1 MRSHR
6 MRLALGL
13 ASAAVLS
20 SGLVAAPTPASA
32 NPAGTGLV
40 INEVYGA
47 GGNSGAVYNADF
59 VELYNPTT
67 AAISLSGMR
76 LQYRSAAGGVGGTAT
91 LSGSVPA
98 KSTFL
103 VQMSAAGSTGAAL
116 PTPDLVASPAILMA
130 AAGGQTI
137 LGTATTY
144 GTGNL
149 AAAANVI
156 DMIGASGSNSYEGS
170 AAGSASATV
179 SLNRAANGVDT
190 NVNSADFR
198 TTAPTPTPSG
208 GGSTD
213 PDPDPEP
220 EPGTV
225 TPIAQVQGTGA
236 SSPMVGQTVTV
247 EGVVTASYP
256 SGGHNGF
263 YVQTAGT
270 GGTTDATP
278 GASDAIF
285 VYGPSVTK
293 PAVGTSVRVTG
304 TVGENFT
311 STQITATSVTTVT
324 PALAPVTP
332 LAIAYPTTEAAREA
346 HEGMLL
352 APTNTDFVV
361 SNTYGMNT
369 YAEIGL
375 ATGGKPLIQPTDV
388 ADAQNAAAVQQVVD
402 DNLARGVVLDDGS
415 SLNYFSD
422 GKSQNLPW
430 LTQSKSVSI
439 GAKVTFTGPVILAY
453 DFEKWR
459 FRPQAQV
466 TDDGANV
473 ATFSNVRAENAN
485 PQDVG
490 GDVKIATFNV
500 LNYFPTTGEEFV
512 SNGGSCTFY
521 TDRAGNR
528 IANNTCNP
536 DGPRGAANA
545 VNLQRQQIKIV
556 KAINKLDA
564 SVVSLEE
571 IENSV
576 KLGKARD
583 FALNTLVTALN
594 QASAP
599 GTWAAVAS
607 PSALPSTAEQDVIR
621 NAFIYKPAEVSL
633 VGASQV
639 LVGASAFDN
648 AREPLAQA
656 FKRVGDADADGFAVI
671 TNHFKSKGSGVDDGT
686 GQGDSNPDRIAQ
698 AEALATFAENFAQDR
713 GVDAVFLAGDF
724 NSYSEEDPM
733 QVLYGEGYTNLG
745 RDYEPE
751 VDTYTF
757 DGLSG
762 SLDHILANGAAADL
776 VSDADVW
783 SINSPEP
790 IAYEYSRYNYNVNQ
804 LYSDD
809 HYRASD
815 HDPIVVGLD
824 LGADVPEPETVDV
837 NLLNINDFHGRID
850 ANTTKFATT
859 VEQLRAEAGADKT
872 LFLSAGDNIGA
883 SLFASAT
890 QKDQP
895 TLEVLNAL
903 GLDVSAV
910 GNHEFD
916 LGFADLTGRV
926 SDAAD
931 FDYLGANVYL
941 KGTTTPALPEYR
953 TFEVNGVTVAVV
965 GAVTEETPSL
975 VSPTGVATIEFG
987 DPVAAVNRVAAQLSD
1002 GNAANGEADV
1012 IVAEFHE
1019 GAGANLPDTATC
1031 AEEIAA
1037 DTVFGDIARNAAA
1050 SVDVILTGHTH
1061 KEYACAGP
1069 VPGSAKTRPILQTG
1083 SYGDKIGQ
1091 VQLKVD
1097 PTTGDVVSYT
1107 QRNVARV
1114 AVEDLTI
1121 PAVAEVKTITDAALA
1136 HAAQVGNQ
1144 PVGRITKDIT
1154 TAFAGGSFASGTY
1167 AGGTRDD
1174 RASESA
1180 LGDLVAQA
1188 LKDGV
1193 SQFATPDLGI
1203 TNPGGLRAELTY
1215 AGNPATNPADTDGVV
1230 TFAEANA
1237 VLPFNNTVAVL
1248 QLTGAQLKAVLEEQ
1262 WQTNPD
1268 GTIPS
1273 RPYLQLGL
1281 SENVRV
1287 TADPTR
1293 ARGDRITSVRI
1304 DGALLD
1310 PARTYTVST
1319 LSFLAAG
1326 GDNFRS
1332 MTQGSY
1338 VDTGL
1343 LDAQL
1348 WRDYL
1353 AANSPVHPDFARQ
1366 QLEAPGLPAAVTAG
1380 EQVSFSLAK
1389 LNMTSLGAPA
1399 NQRVRVF
1406 LAQGTERRSIGT
1418 FAVTNGTATV
1428 TFTAPAN
1435 LSGSWE
1441 LGIAAEPSSTRIGVG
1456 GAVPAAP
1463 SIAGTVTG
1471 DGGAPVAGACVYLYT
1486 SRQAAAASYA
1496 TCTDA
1501 NGAYWMNVGAGDYV
1515 VAVADPSGAYDTTWL
1530 EQAVTVDGAV
1540 SGVNA
1545 TLERPLTT
1553 RLSGAVTNGVGG
1565 SANGTVCVFA
1575 YEDGVSSAA
1584 SYASCT
1590 LSDGTYAIDGL
1601 ETGGYDVAFFDTTGA
1616 TNTQWWTGS
1625 TGGAPAQSGAVA
1637 VALATRTS
1645 TAVADAAMSGE
1656 TTGVVSGRVT
1666 SANGTPLAGVCVYVY
1681 ASQAGPAAYGTCTQA
1696 DGTWYLS
1703 GVTPSASYKVGFAD
1717 PSATYATQWWT
1728 GTVGGATS
1736 YPGGTAIGPVVA
1748 GQTTSG
1754 VNAVLQPVS

>member
-6 MRLALGL
+6 KRLGFGL
-13 ASAAVLS
+13 AAAAVLS
-20 SGLVAAPTPASA
+20 SGLVAAPTTASA
-32 NPAGTGLV
+32 NPAGTALV

-47 GGNSGAVYNADF
+47 GGNSGALYNADF
-59 VELYNPTT
+59 VELYNPTN
-67 AAISLSGMR
+67 AALPLSGLR

-91 LSGSVPA
+91 LTGSVPA

-103 VQMSAAGSTGAAL
+103 IQMSAAGSTGAAL
-116 PTPDLVASPAILMA
+116 PTPDLVASPAIAMA

-144 GTGNL
+144 GSGNL
-149 AAAANVI
+149 AGAATVV
-156 DMIGASGSNSYEGS
+156 DMVGASGSTSFEGS
-170 AAGSASATV
+170 AAGTASATV
-179 SLNRAANGVDT
+179 SLNRSAGADT

-198 TTAPTPTPSG
+198 TAAPTPTRSG
-208 GGSTD
+208 GSGN
-213 PDPDPEP
+213 PDP

-225 TPIAQVQGTGA
+225 VPIAQIQGTNA
-236 SSPMVGQTVTV
+236 TASPMTGQTVTT

-256 SGGHNGF
+256 SGGLNGF
-263 YVQTAGT
+263 YLQTAGT
-270 GGTTDATP
+270 GGGTDATP

-285 VYGPSVTK
+285 VYAPSGTK
-293 PAVGTSVRVTG
+293 PAVGASVRVTG
-304 TVGENFT
+304 AVSEYFGLTQVTATTVG
-311 STQITATSVTTVT
+311 TVT
-324 PALAPVTP
+324 PALAAVTP

-346 HEGMLL
+346 HEGELL
-352 APTNTDFVV
+352 APTDTDVVV

-369 YAEIGL
+369 FAEIGL
-375 ATGGKPLIQPTDV
+375 ATGGKPLLQPTDV
-388 ADAQNAAAVQQVVD
+388 ADAQNASAIAAVTS
-402 DNLARGVVLDDGS
+402 DNLARGVILDDGS
-415 SLNYFSD
+415 STNYFTSAKD
-422 GKSQNLPW
+422 TPLPW
-430 LTQSKSVSI
+430 LTQSASVSI
-439 GAKVTFTGPVILAY
+439 GASVTFTGPVILSYGFDA
-453 DFEKWR
+453 WR
-459 FRPQAQV
+459 FQPQSQV
-466 TDDGANV
+466 TGTGADV
-473 ATFSNVRAENAN
+473 ATFSDVRAANAN
-485 PQDVG
+485 PRNVG
-490 GDVKIATFNV
+490 GDVRIATFNV

-512 SNGGSCTFY
+512 SNGGSCTYY

-528 IANNTCNP
+528 IANNTCTP

-545 VNLQRQQIKIV
+545 VNLERQQVKIV
-556 KAINKLDA
+556 KAINRLGA

-576 KLGKARD
+576 KLGKSRD

-594 QASAP
+594 AAAGP

-607 PSALPSTAEQDVIR
+607 PTTLPSTAEQDVIR

-656 FKRVGDADADGFAVI
+656 FKKVGDADADGFAVV
-671 TNHFKSKGSGVDDGT
+671 TNHFKSKGSGTDDGT
-686 GQGDSNPDRIAQ
+686 GQGASNPDRVAQ

-713 GVDAVFLAGDF
+713 GVTPLFLAGDF
-724 NSYSEEDPM
+724 NSYTEEDPM
-733 QVLYGEGYTNLG
+733 QVLRGEGYVNLAAT
-745 RDYEPE
+745 YEPE
-751 VDTYTF
+751 VDTYSF
-757 DGLSG
+757 DGLAG

-776 VSDADVW
+776 VSGADVW
-783 SINSPEP
+783 SINSSEP

-804 LYSDD
+804 LYSND

-824 LGADVPEPETVDV
+824 LAEPVETVDV

-859 VEQLRAEAGADKT
+859 VEQLRAAAGADST

-926 SDAAD
+926 SDEAD

-953 TFEVNGVTVAVV
+953 TFEVNGVSVAVV

-975 VSPTGVATIEFG
+975 VSPAGVDTIEFG
-987 DPVAAVNRVAAQLSD
+987 DPVAAVNRVAARLSD
-1002 GNAANGEADV
+1002 GDAANGEADV

-1031 AEEIAA
+1031 ADEIAA
-1037 DTVFGDIARNAAA
+1037 NTVFGDIARNTAAT
-1050 SVDVILTGHTH
+1050 VDVILTGHTH

-1069 VPGSAKTRPILQTG
+1069 VPGSATKTRPILQTG
-1083 SYGDKIGQ
+1083 SYGDRIGQ
-1091 VQLKVD
+1091 VQLEVD
-1097 PTTGDVVSYT
+1097 PVSGDVVSYT

-1114 AVEDLTI
+1114 ATEDLSL

-1136 HAAQVGNQ
+1136 HAAVVGNQ
-1144 PVGRITKDIT
+1144 PVGTISRDIT
-1154 TAFAGGSFASGTY
+1154 TAYAGGSFTGGTY

-1203 TNPGGLRAELTY
+1203 TNPGGLRAELLH
-1215 AGNPATNPADTDGVV
+1215 AGDTATNPANTNGVV

-1237 VLPFNNTVAVL
+1237 VLPFNNTVAVV
-1248 QLTGAQLKAVLEEQ
+1248 QLTGAQLKAVLEQQ

-1268 GTIPS
+1268 GTVPS

-1293 ARGDRITSVRI
+1293 AAGQRITSVRI
-1304 DGALLD
+1304 DGQLLD
-1310 PARTYTVST
+1310 PTRTYTVST

-1326 GDNFRS
+1326 GDNFRAFQ
-1332 MTQGSY
+1332 QGSY

-1353 AANSPVHPDFARQ
+1353 AANSPVSPDFARQ
-1366 QLEAPGLPAAVTAG
+1366 QVEAPGLPASVTAG
-1380 EQVSFSLAK
+1380 QAVSFSLAK
-1389 LNMTSLGAPA
+1389 LNLTSLGAPA
-1399 NQRVRVF
+1399 NERVRVF
-1406 LAQGTERRSIGT
+1406 LAQGEERRSIGT
-1418 FAVTNGTATV
+1418 YAVSNGSATV
-1428 TFTAPAN
+1428 AFTVPAG
-1435 LSGSWE
+1435 LAGSWE
-1441 LGIAAEPSSTRIGVG
+1441 VGLAAEPSSTRVGVG

-1463 SIAGTVTG
+1463 SIAGSVTG
-1471 DGGAPVAGACVYLYT
+1471 DGGVPVAGACVYLYT
-1486 SRQAAAASYA
+1486 SRSAAAASYA

-1501 NGAYWMNVGAGDYV
+1501 SGAYWMNVGAGEYH
-1515 VAVADPSGAYDTTWL
+1515 VAVADPTASYQTTWR
-1530 EQAVTVDGAV
+1530 EGTVTVGAPLTGIDV
-1540 SGVNA
+1540 V
-1545 TLERPLTT
+1545 LERPLTT
-1553 RLSGAVTNGVGG
+1553 RISGSVTNRTSGA
-1565 SANGTVCVFA
+1565 ALGTVCAFT
-1575 YEDGVSSAA
+1575 YEDGVSTAA
-1584 SYASCT
+1584 AYASCT
-1590 LSDGTYAIDGL
+1590 LADGSYSIDGL

-1625 TGGAPAQSGAVA
+1625 TGGAPAQSGATA
-1637 VALATRTS
+1637 VALATRAS

-1656 TTGVVSGRVT
+1656 TTGVVSGRVLA
-1666 SANGTPLAGVCVYVY
+1666 ANGSPLAGVCVYLY
-1681 ASQAGPAAYGTCTQA
+1681 TSAAGPASYGTCTQA
-1696 DGTWYLS
+1696 DGTWYLG
-1703 GVTPSASYKVGFAD
+1703 GVAPSAHYRVGFAD
-1717 PSATYATQWWT
+1717 PSASYATQWWT
-1728 GTVGGATS
+1728 GSAAGAPSYAGGAV
-1736 YPGGTAIGPVVA
+1736 IGPVTA
-1748 GQTTSG
+1748 GQTTGG
-1754 VNAVLQPVS
+1754 VDATLQPVG